1 MLVQTTSYLLFFIRQ
16 FLLLPFLDYCVK
28 WESFEL
34 VKFMNMYSNHQVQM
48 DCQMVTRSN
57 FMKLILEK
65 AFSSSTLPQTT
76 TMTNSTNL
84 KYFDNF

>member
-1 MLVQTTSYLLFFIRQ
+1 MLVQTTNHLLFFIRQ

-28 WESFEL
+28 WESLQL
-34 VKFMNMYSNHQVQM
+34 VKFMSMHSNHRVQM

-57 FMKLILEK
+57 FMKLIEEK
-65 AFSSSTLPQTT
+65 ALSSSTLLQTT
-76 TMTNSTNL
+76 TMANSTNL